1 MTYEINYPGEQY
13 ISFKYPAGE
22 IQVRLK
28 LETIKAVRKADEI
41 RVWATIRD
49 GNFMEL
55 LLLMD
60 AINGLQTFK
69 QKITLILPYLPYGR
83 ADRRFL
89 EGDCSGLSTIGR
101 ILNYATQDRIV
112 TLDAHSN
119 KSWAYVENIINID
132 PLSFIKQAVDTIG
145 GDLTI
150 LLPDAGAKRYKLD
163 SLGLPVLQCE
173 KKRNPETGQLLS
185 FGVPSDIKTKKILIV
200 DDICDGGGT
209 FAGIAD
215 QLDWFYPLNLKK
227 YLYVTHGIFSKGT
240 AALHMFDRIFTTDSF
255 YEYTAMKLT
264 VFPVKLV
271 IDKFLSETV

>member
-1 MTYEINYPGEQY
+1 MIYEINYPGEQY
-13 ISFKYPAGE
+13 HSFKYPAGE

-28 LETIKAVRKADEI
+28 LETIEAVRKADEI
-41 RVWATIRD
+41 RIWATIRD
-49 GNFMEL
+49 GNFTEL
-55 LLLMD
+55 LLLISALD
-60 AINGLQTFK
+60 GVSKYQTNNV
-69 QKITLILPYLPYGR
+69 LILPYFPYSR
-83 ADRRFL
+83 ADRRFV
-89 EGDCSGLSTIGR
+89 EGDCNAFAALSSVLHAYT
-101 ILNYATQDRIV
+101 DKMV
-112 TLDAHSN
+112 TLDVHSETNKAHLPHLVN
-119 KSWAYVENIINID
+119 VD
-132 PLSFIKQAVDTIG
+132 PTPLIKQAVDAIG

-215 QLDWFYPLNLKK
+215 QLEWFYPLNLKK

-240 AALHMFDRIFTTDSF
+240 AALHMFDRVFTTDSF

-264 VFPVKLV
+264 VFPVKPV
-271 IDKFLSETV
+271 IDKFLLETA